1 MSRWQPEQWVI
12 AMDEREAIAVL
23 NAGREVPQ
31 KLVAKHTGAWADG
44 LGRVLDMA
52 GSAGVRDWSIIV
64 SGDLVQHWVC
74 GAPEGVASLK
84 ELRQYA
90 GLRRAQLFGDA
101 AEDNWA
107 IEGDWS
113 STQHFVCSAVSSKLL
128 ELVSEKARDAGA
140 RWRLTSSIRVLMAS
154 VKATS
159 QPVNGWMLVQTPF
172 REHFLLRGKQGGWE
186 QLGTRWIGA
195 TPADVDAA
203 WGGWPEIDA
212 LALASGLEVPET
224 LQIVRCCEQGVRLS
238 TFDRLQAS
246 ERQLWHRPA
255 ATLVQES
262 GSSWLSVLA
271 AFANG

>member
-1 MSRWQPEQWVI
+1 MSRWQPDQWVI

-23 NAGREVPQ
+23 KAGREVPQ
-31 KLVAKHTGAWADG
+31 KLVVKHAGAWADG
-44 LGRVLDMA
+44 LSGVLDMA

-101 AEDNWA
+101 ADDTWT

-113 STQHFVCSAVSSKLL
+113 STRHFVCSAVLSKFL
-128 ELVSEKARDAGA
+128 EMVSEKARDVGA
-140 RWRLTSSIRVLMAS
+140 RWRLTSSMRVLMES
-154 VKATS
+154 VQATS
-159 QPVNGWMLVQTPF
+159 GSVNGWLLIQTPF
-172 REHFLLRGKQGGWE
+172 REHLLLGNKQRGWV
-186 QLGTRWIGA
+186 QLGTRWVNA
-195 TPADVDAA
+195 TPVEVDAV

-212 LALASGLEVPET
+212 MALASGREAPDT
-224 LQIVRCCEQGVRLS
+224 LQIVRCCDQGVRLS
-238 TFDRLQAS
+238 TFDRRQAS

-255 ATLVQES
+255 GTLVQES
-262 GSSWLSVLA
+262 GATWLSVLA